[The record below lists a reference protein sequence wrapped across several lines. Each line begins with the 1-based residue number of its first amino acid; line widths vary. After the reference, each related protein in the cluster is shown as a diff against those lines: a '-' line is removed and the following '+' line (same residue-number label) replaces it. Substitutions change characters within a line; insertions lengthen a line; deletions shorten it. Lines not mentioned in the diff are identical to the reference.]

1 MAADSSP
8 QGPYKLVT
16 VNTAPERAQ
25 RLIGQ
30 LVDALKDSY
39 TIKHVANCESEAT
52 VPYWKVHVVDKR
64 LEIDEVE
71 SSVQKHKPDL
81 LVPSPAMTP
90 APPDR
95 Y

>member
-1 MAADSSP
+1 MAAESSP

-30 LVDALKDSY
+30 LADALKDSY
-39 TIKHVANCESEAT
+39 TIKHVANCESMAIIFCQ
-52 VPYWKVHVVDKR
+52 KVLFADKG

-81 LVPSPAMTP
+81 LVLHLCNHSNSM
-90 APPDR
+90 
-95 Y
+95 